1 MLVDSKLKL
10 DDSLSSDILLAESGY
25 VLTTFEIAWR
35 LGISEESARALVKAT
50 SQKLGIPRQDLVIYA
65 HS

>member
-1 MLVDSKLKL
+1 MLVDSKPKP
-10 DDSLSSDILLAESGY
+10 DDSLSSDNLLAESGFG
-25 VLTTFEIAWR
+25 LNTFEIAWR

-50 SQKLGIPRQDLVIYA
+50 SQKLGIPRQDLVVSA